1 MTAKPKDQKP
11 KNLDSLSFLEVRTL
25 LERICRFLGFRFIYS
40 NIHHKPTWFLEVD
53 DDDDIVVFLDGFNRG
68 DEFQTAKDLLRG
80 ILNSRSFTLRSF
92 KTFEEKTIQ
101 NPFYSLD
108 LSALQIKLDLLSF
121 K

>member
-1 MTAKPKDQKP
+1 MTTKSKKKP
-11 KNLDSLSFLEVRTL
+11 KNLDSLSFPEVRNL

-40 NIHHKPTWFLEVD
+40 NIYPQPTWFLEVD
-53 DDDDIVVFLDGFNRG
+53 DDDDTVVLLDGFNRG
-68 DEFQTAKDLLRG
+68 DEFQTAKELLRG

-108 LSALQIKLDLLSF
+108 LPALQIKLDLLA
-121 K
+121 